1 MAAASSAP
9 LPRRA
14 GFRVWIPQLGQH
26 YPNQLQQQSLN
37 QECHV
42 RSKGSS
48 SHHHVWL
55 RIFRAALLPGRHW
68 SRERDP
74 CAHINICKAAAEWP
88 ALHPGAACQGPL
100 GPLSVLME
108 QSAHRTDTLCLV
120 ARCTHQPEREHSWHY
135 SQPACLHKLVPS
147 SLCNIDGGKHEKGPP
162 PLRFT
167 M

>member
-1 MAAASSAP
+1 MFAHFPWASLTGTTPRVQNRREKMDTRQLCERLTPWALSDGSGQLCS

-14 GFRVWIPQLGQH
+14 GFRVWIPQVGQR

-48 SHHHVWL
+48 SHRHVWL
-55 RIFRAALLPGRHW
+55 RIFRAPLLPGRHW
-68 SRERDP
+68 SWERDP
-74 CAHINICKAAAEWP
+74 CAHRNICKAAAERP

-108 QSAHRTDTLCLV
+108 Q
-120 ARCTHQPEREHSWHY
+120 
-135 SQPACLHKLVPS
+135 
-147 SLCNIDGGKHEKGPP
+147 
-162 PLRFT
+162 
-167 M
+167 